1 MNMTAKDPFAGL
13 ESDDLNATVSAPA
26 RTTTSRAP
34 ADYVSATERAFTEKC
49 SKCAGTGQT
58 RWGVCFRCQGKGG
71 KTFKTSPATRQQAK
85 QSRVAKAQRTAE
97 QNLEAFA
104 IEQPAVAAW
113 FTGSTFPFAVA
124 MREAVTKYGSLTERQ
139 LAASNNAIDKLNA
152 AKAQRQ
158 DRITNA
164 PAVNAAALSEAFA
177 KATGS
182 QKTAPKL
189 YVAGL
194 RIKPAKAT
202 SANAGALY
210 VTERSTNLYLGKVIG
225 GKFHSSREC
234 TAEQQAT
241 VLDVI
246 ADPKGAAVKHGKL
259 TGTCAVCGRELTDQA
274 SIDAGIGPVCAT
286 KFGW

>member
-1 MNMTAKDPFAGL
+1 MSASAKDAFPAG
-13 ESDDLNATVSAPA
+13 DDLSATLNAPA
-26 RTTTSRAP
+26 RAETSTRIP
-34 ADYVSATERAFTEKC
+34 ADYVPAAERAFTEKC
-49 SKCAGTGQT
+49 PKCAGTGQT
-58 RWGVCFRCQGKGG
+58 RWGVCFRCNGKGG
-71 KTFKTSPATRQQAK
+71 KSFKTSPETRQQAK
-85 QSRVAKAQRTAE
+85 QHRVAKAQRTE
-97 QNLEAFA
+97 QQNLEAFKA
-104 IEQPAVAAW
+104 AEPAVFAW
-113 FTGSTFPFAVA
+113 FDGSTFPFAVA
-124 MREAVTKYGSLTERQ
+124 MRDAVAKWGSLTERQ
-139 LAASNNAIDKLNA
+139 LEASKNAMAKLEA
-152 AKAQRQ
+152 AKAQRAE
-158 DRITNA
+158 RIETA
-164 PAVNAAALSEAFA
+164 PAVNASALSEAFA

-210 VTERSTNLYLGKVIG
+210 VTERGSNTYLGKIIN

-234 TAEQQAT
+234 SAEQQTA
-241 VLDVI
+241 VLNVI